1 MAAAVVWLKFCNSTV
16 SEHKAKYWLVSEM
29 KYNMRTVIAMKLK
42 AAAATIYLQQKR
54 KFKLHCPCRLWVT

>member
-42 AAAATIYLQQKR
+42 AAAATIYLQQKT
-54 KFKLHCPCRLWVT
+54 KV